1 MAQMKEYQVGQLGWE
16 KMFDVIAE
24 TIEFLDDS
32 SSAAANDFYHIHN
45 DMVVSNDAI
54 NQVIKSTSQFERT

>member
-1 MAQMKEYQVGQLGWE
+1 MAQMKEYWVGQLGWE

-32 SSAAANDFYHIHN
+32 SSAAANDFDHIHN

-54 NQVIKSTSQFERT
+54 N